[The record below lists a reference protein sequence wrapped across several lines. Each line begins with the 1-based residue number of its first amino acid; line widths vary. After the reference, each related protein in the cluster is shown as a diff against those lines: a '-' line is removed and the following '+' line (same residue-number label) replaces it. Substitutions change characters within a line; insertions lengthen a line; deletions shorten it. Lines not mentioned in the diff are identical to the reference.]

1 MLDLDAS
8 RANTLPND
16 YDTDLESPWSNPSK
30 IALHA
35 HENNLG
41 VHVHEDLFADGDD
54 FSWATIMKG
63 RNAFYQKQT
72 GDQVLKQADET
83 LSLLT
88 DALNIHLNIGQNFTV
103 NTSST
108 FLVLGKAS
116 MGSLSNRMIPQVA
129 GGRVRLPSTLYSNQT
144 SNSTVSFRVSLTH
157 HPSWMHS
164 LPSCSR

>member
-1 MLDLDAS
+1 M
-8 RANTLPND
+8 
-16 YDTDLESPWSNPSK
+16 
-30 IALHA
+30 I
-35 HENNLG
+35 
-41 VHVHEDLFADGDD
+41 HEDLFADGDD
-54 FSWATIMKG
+54 FSWTTIMKG

-103 NTSST
+103 TTSST